1 MSGWLYLLSLLC
13 FMIPTGF
20 FFYIAVETGLRNR
33 TALNRLYSGL
43 FYTIMVFFLADAL
56 INLIPAEFA
65 PAVTIWMKLVPA
77 LLMMSFS
84 IHLIM
89 RMTDRFDH
97 WSRARIVLF
106 GYSPAFCALFLI
118 MPSSYV
124 YVDVTQRGP
133 WTDVMPSPAAFNA
146 VMVSA
151 VYTFGACLYFLYQG
165 MTYVK
170 RSGLTQKRKQLRLLL
185 LAYLYGGISGIGLVS
200 FNPYFM
206 TSESFNMPEPSTLGL
221 ILFAFMIRYGMV
233 RYELLPTIERKYKVL
248 YDRSPIAI
256 VLLNRYG
263 RIIEANSAALTLFGL
278 READFLHQKFERLAP
293 PYEQGSLA
301 GDRDKE
307 NFRITSVSG
316 SKPRILQ
323 TEHERIESGGEP
335 FEYVLIRD
343 ITDHIKAEE
352 RIIYM
357 AYNDPLTGLGN
368 RRKFQEALS
377 DLLAMGE
384 QDGETVSLIQLDLDY
399 FKDLN
404 DARGHHVGDLL
415 LQHVGCVLSRSAAS
429 ARLISR
435 LGGDEFALLFK
446 GTQRE
451 IAEETCVAI
460 FKGLKEPFVYMQES
474 FTVSA
479 SIGICLSRPYASSP
493 EQLLQYAD
501 LALNEAKR
509 HGRGQYRMFTEEL
522 KHRQENRL
530 ILGQEIKGA
539 LRENRFRLYFQ
550 PQIDLATGGIWG
562 VEALVRWIQPDG
574 SVLPPSVF
582 IPYAEESG
590 LIVPLGRRVLE
601 KACRI
606 GSSWLQAGRDELAI
620 SVNVSNK
627 ELAAGDYVE
636 DLKAILAET
645 GYPPR
650 LLQLEVTEST
660 HMVQR
665 EQQLRQFRELADMG
679 IQLAMDDFG
688 TGYSTFSVIQSLPFQ
703 VFKIDKSMIDGID
716 GNSNAR
722 NIVQAMIVM
731 AHSLNQQ
738 VVAEGVETAGQA
750 EVLRALD
757 CDAVQGYFFSRPLP
771 LDMLLDWMDSREKGT
786 A

>member
-1 MSGWLYLLSLLC
+1 
-13 FMIPTGF
+13 MIPTGF

-33 TALNRLYSGL
+33 TTLNRLSSGL
-43 FYTIMVFFLADAL
+43 FYIIMVFFLADAL
-56 INLIPAEFA
+56 VNLIPAEFA

-77 LLMMSFS
+77 LLMMSIS
-84 IHLIM
+84 IHLTM
-89 RMTDRFDH
+89 RMTDRLDH
-97 WSRARIVLF
+97 WPKARVGLF
-106 GYSPAFCALFLI
+106 GYGPAFCALFLI

-146 VMVSA
+146 VMISA

-185 LAYLYGGISGIGLVS
+185 QAYLYGGISGIGLAS

-206 TSESFNMPEPSTLGL
+206 TSESFSMPEPSTLGL

-233 RYELLPTIERKYKVL
+233 RYELLPSIERKYKVL
-248 YDRSPIAI
+248 YDRSPMAI

-263 RIIEANSAALTLFGL
+263 RIIEANSAALSLFGL
-278 READFLHQKFERLAP
+278 REGDLLHKKFERLAP
-293 PYEQGSLA
+293 PYDKDGLLA
-301 GDRDKE
+301 GTDKE
-307 NFRITSVSG
+307 TVRITSVSG
-316 SKPRILQ
+316 RKPRILQ
-323 TEHERIESGGEP
+323 TEHESIESGGEP

-343 ITDHIKAEE
+343 ITDYIKAEE

-357 AYNDPLTGLGN
+357 AYHDPLTGLGN
-368 RRKFQEALS
+368 RRKFQEVLS
-377 DLLAMGE
+377 DLLRAGE
-384 QDGETVSLIQLDLDY
+384 QDGETVSLIHIDLDY

-415 LQHVGCVLSRSAAS
+415 LQHVGNVLSRSAAS
-429 ARLISR
+429 ASIISR

-446 GTQRE
+446 GAHQE
-451 IAEETCVAI
+451 IAEETCEAI
-460 FKGLKEPFVYMQES
+460 IKGLKEPFIYMQES

-479 SIGICLSRPYASSP
+479 SIGICQSRPYGSSP

-501 LALNEAKR
+501 LALYEAKR
-509 HGRGQYRMFTEEL
+509 HGRGQYRVFTEEIKL
-522 KHRQENRL
+522 RQEHGL
-530 ILGQEIKGA
+530 LLGKQMNAA
-539 LRENRFRLYFQ
+539 LRDNRFRLYFQ

-574 SVLPPSVF
+574 SALPPSIF

-601 KACRI
+601 QACMT
-606 GSSWLQAGRDELAI
+606 GSSWLQAGREELVI

-627 ELAAGDYVE
+627 ELAAGDYLE
-636 DLKAILAET
+636 NLKAILAET

-650 LLQLEVTEST
+650 LLQLEVTESSN
-660 HMVQR
+660 MVQR

-703 VFKIDKSMIDGID
+703 VFKIDKSMTDGID
-716 GNSNAR
+716 GDSKAR
-722 NIVQAMIVM
+722 SIVQAMIVM

-750 EVLRALD
+750 EVLRSLG
-757 CDAVQGYFFSRPLP
+757 CDAVQGYYFSRPLP